1 MCHPASP
8 TGNLRDCREGQG
20 VHVSFSRQL
29 NAFRNVSVSHV
40 NSKSDLGT
48 EISTQRHWLDITQLK
63 IKCILSK
70 WKLQFQDP
78 WVTYSEIPAY
88 TGASSRGI
96 VGYEI
101 KCHVYFFC
109 TFTSETCFDVGGID
123 GGGKTSSAK
132 SSMTCSRHCQQ
143 VADLPMQM
151 LNPCPPFKGQ
161 LARYPRVDWI
171 VCATFFWVISIHY
184 GAVFLDCM
192 PTLAWSMSKLYVNCV
207 ISI

>member
-1 MCHPASP
+1 MLKQLSRFLPERHYPEQIVNILVSVFLQSIVKYFSFENPVGTKYIEKLQWEFKVVWYDWNTQIERLTLKNVIPLYHPASP
-8 TGNLRDCREGQG
+8 TGNLCDCREGQG

-70 WKLQFQDP
+70 WKLQSQDP

-88 TGASSRGI
+88 TGASSCGI

-101 KCHVYFFC
+101 KCHVYFF
-109 TFTSETCFDVGGID
+109 DVGGID
-123 GGGKTSSAK
+123 GGGE
-132 SSMTCSRHCQQ
+132 
-143 VADLPMQM
+143 
-151 LNPCPPFKGQ
+151 N
-161 LARYPRVDWI
+161 
-171 VCATFFWVISIHY
+171 IS
-184 GAVFLDCM
+184 C
-192 PTLAWSMSKLYVNCV
+192 
-207 ISI
+207 